1 MYQITDRQKPDFMGN
16 GLGGE
21 ALQVKW
27 AGVLCLFLLLTACGP
42 KDSKDVIDDLTDRS
56 QHLESYSSHGT
67 MTINNGQEPQSI
79 DIEVWY
85 QKPNLY
91 RVALTNTKKNITQIL
106 LKNKNGVY
114 VLTPHLK
121 KSFRFQ
127 SDWPLNSGQVY
138 LYQSILQNVIT
149 DPKRHFQAEKNDY
162 RFEVATNN
170 DYHRT
175 WVKQQIWLDQDYLPK
190 RVHILDE
197 NNQVMV
203 RVKYDRF
210 KLNTTFDK
218 DAFEMERNLQGAP
231 ENTKQTLADSPKT
244 LSAITPG
251 YLPKGS
257 RLIDEETIQGLKGPV
272 VIMRFMGK
280 HPFTLTQR
288 LAKGKEVSTSLKGDL
303 MDLHETAGVW
313 MEIANQQHLS
323 WTVNGK
329 DFELVGKLPIDEM
342 QKIANSVLNQTEK

>member
-1 MYQITDRQKPDFMGN
+1 MLT
-16 GLGGE
+16 
-21 ALQVKW
+21 KW
-27 AGVLCLFLLLTACGP
+27 TGVLCLLLLLTACGP
-42 KDSKDVIDDLTDRS
+42 KDSKDVIEDLTDRS

-127 SDWPLNSGQVY
+127 SDWPLNSGQIY

-149 DPKRHFQAEKNDY
+149 DPKRQFHTENSDY

-175 WVKQQIWLDQDYLPK
+175 WVKQQIWLDRDYLPK
-190 RVHILDE
+190 RINILDE

-203 RVKYDRF
+203 QVKYDKF
-210 KLNTTFDK
+210 KLDTTFDK
-218 DAFEMERNLQGAP
+218 DAFEMERNLQGLP
-231 ENTKQTLADSPKT
+231 ENTKQTIADTPKT
-244 LSAITPG
+244 LSAVTPG
-251 YLPKGS
+251 YLPNGS
-257 RLIDEETIQGLKGPV
+257 RLVDEETIQGIYGPIV
-272 VIMRFMGK
+272 VMRFMGK
-280 HPFTLTQR
+280 QPFTLTQR
-288 LAKGKEVSTSLKGDL
+288 LAKAKEVSTSMKGSPIGLNEAQGVL
-303 MDLHETAGVW
+303 MKFSK
-313 MEIANQQHLS
+313 QQHLS
-323 WTVNGK
+323 WTVEGK
-329 DFELVGKLPIDEM
+329 DFELVGNISAEEM